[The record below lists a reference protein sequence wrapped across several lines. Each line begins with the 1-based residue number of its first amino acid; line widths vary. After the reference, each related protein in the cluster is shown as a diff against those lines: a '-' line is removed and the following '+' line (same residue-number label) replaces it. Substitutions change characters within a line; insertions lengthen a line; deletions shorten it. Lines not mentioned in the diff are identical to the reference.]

1 MKERGMA
8 ISGER
13 IDLSRFRA
21 GWALTPVGS
30 VAHHISRDSGDFG
43 PACGAAL
50 HLWKDATGFVF
61 FEPGNYPRC
70 KRCARKTTPGQR
82 RA

>member
-1 MKERGMA
+1 MGM
-8 ISGER
+8 SGKR
-13 IDLSRFRA
+13 IDLSQFRA

-30 VAHHISRDSGDFG
+30 VAHHISRDAEDFG

-50 HLWKDATGFVF
+50 HLWKDAAGFVF
-61 FEPGNYPRC
+61 FEPGDYQRC
-70 KRCARKTTPGQR
+70 KRCARKMTATGQR